1 MPQNRDR
8 SDVLWTLVL
17 VAGVL
22 VVGTLIQQSDTG
34 LGDMPA
40 FGYVLILGFCA
51 ALAVLLFG
59 LVLPRARG
67 RSARHAGLVALVL
80 AVLSAVLTVVL
91 WPGFGLVLG
100 PAAIRLG
107 LDARQTGAGTLA
119 VLAVGLAALG
129 LVNAFIMIAF
139 DWFPL

>member
-1 MPQNRDR
+1 MPQNRGR
-8 SDVLWTLVL
+8 SDASWTLVL

-22 VVGTLIQQSDTG
+22 VVGTVIQQGDTG
-34 LGDMPA
+34 LGDMPV

-51 ALAVLLFG
+51 ALALLLFG

-67 RSARHAGLVALVL
+67 HDKRHAGMVALVL
-80 AVLSAVLTVVL
+80 ALLSAALTVGV

-107 LDARQTGAGTLA
+107 LDARQTGAGTRA
-119 VLAVGLAALG
+119 VVTIALAALS
-129 LVNAFIMIAF
+129 LLSAVIMIAF
-139 DWFPL
+139 DWSPT